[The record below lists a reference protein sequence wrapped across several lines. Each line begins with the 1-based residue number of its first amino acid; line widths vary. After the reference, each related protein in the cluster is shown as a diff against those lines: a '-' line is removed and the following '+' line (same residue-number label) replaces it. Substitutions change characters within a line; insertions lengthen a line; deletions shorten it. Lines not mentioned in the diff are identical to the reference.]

1 MLELLT
7 AAMAALK
14 INFEMFPT
22 IFFSAWVNGANFII
36 LFEHDAELHCV
47 RGAADCGRI
56 AVVPNQYG

>member
-1 MLELLT
+1 MLAAAIT
-7 AAMAALK
+7 APK
-14 INFEMFPT
+14 INFETFPT
-22 IFFSAWVNGANFII
+22 ISFSAWVNTANFII